1 MTGGAAHWAGLAV
14 LAVATFGLRLA
25 GPWLAARV
33 GGGARAA
40 STDALLAGLAVAVLA
55 GLVVTQS
62 LFDGRELV
70 GWARPLGVV
79 VAGVLVWRRAPFL
92 VVVLAAAA
100 TTAVLRLLGL
110 P

>member
-1 MTGGAAHWAGLAV
+1 MTWGPEHWVGLAL
-14 LAVATFGLRLA
+14 LAAATFALRLL

-33 GGGARAA
+33 GGGARAE

-55 GLVVTQS
+55 GLVVTQA
-62 LFDGRELV
+62 LFDGRALV

-100 TTAVLRLLGL
+100 TTALLRLLGL

>member
-1 MTGGAAHWAGLAV
+1 MTWGVEHWVGLAV
-14 LAVATFGLRLA
+14 LAVATFALRLL
-25 GPWLAARV
+25 GPWLAARI
-33 GGGARAA
+33 GGGARAE

-62 LFDGRELV
+62 LFDGRDLV

-79 VAGVLVWRRAPFL
+79 VAGLLVWRKAPFL

-100 TTAVLRLLGL
+100 TTALVRLLGL
-110 P
+110 S